1 MWYLSF
7 IRNFPWEPWLDEFDR
22 YAPLGDRNQEGASLK
37 NRPHPLFGTAP
48 PPQRHIWKGDISKM
62 ADNHEVFMKTTEL
75 DKNQL
80 IIKIDQDTTS
90 VGEMADVLAEG
101 YGPATNSLVLWSSQA
116 LRHVDAA
123 VTGEPGD

>member
-1 MWYLSF
+1 
-7 IRNFPWEPWLDEFDR
+7 
-22 YAPLGDRNQEGASLK
+22 
-37 NRPHPLFGTAP
+37 
-48 PPQRHIWKGDISKM
+48 M
-62 ADNHEVFMKTTEL
+62 ADNREVFLKTPKL
-75 DKNQL
+75 DENQL